1 MATSYKSYS
10 DTKNVMK
17 KYVNK
22 EEGSIIYSISK
33 NHLMTLAQD
42 AGAVYKVGMSALI
55 NTEIF
60 EEYLE
65 QYRETSR
72 PLPKHTCNLRKGEND
87 NE

>member
-55 NTEIF
+55 NTALTVEC
-60 EEYLE
+60 L
-65 QYRETSR
+65 
-72 PLPKHTCNLRKGEND
+72 
-87 NE
+87 